1 MLPAISRRIPED
13 VHARVQELGWDT
25 IPYLRKGRFKILDR
39 YSGLTG
45 EGQRAIRDPS
55 DTGRPSLLVG
65 AKNHLLPRSPA
76 QHIMPRVVFI
86 GLGLNDEKGMTI
98 EGLEAARQADRVFAE
113 FYTSTMP
120 NLQLSKLE
128 DMIGKKVEV
137 LTRTQ
142 LEDENGKRILASAE
156 CERVA
161 FLVPGDP
168 MIATTH
174 VALRL
179 ELARKR
185 IESRIIHGA
194 SIFSSVCG
202 ATGLQSTKFG
212 RSTTLPRDGPVP
224 PSVIEAINENRARKL
239 HTLLLLEL
247 KTDGKSP
254 LTVKSAIARIS
265 ETHSDIAHW
274 LAVGVARIGSR
285 DQQVRAA
292 KAAKLLE
299 LDLGAVPHSLV
310 FPGKLH
316 FMEAEA
322 LKAFAGASDADL
334 EGSL

>member
-1 MLPAISRRIPED
+1 
-13 VHARVQELGWDT
+13 
-25 IPYLRKGRFKILDR
+25 
-39 YSGLTG
+39 
-45 EGQRAIRDPS
+45 
-55 DTGRPSLLVG
+55 
-65 AKNHLLPRSPA
+65 
-76 QHIMPRVVFI
+76 MPQVVFI
-86 GLGLNDEKGMTI
+86 GLGLNDERGMTI

-120 NLQLSKLE
+120 SLKLSKLE

-142 LEDENGKRILASAE
+142 LEEENGKRILASAE
-156 CERVA
+156 RERVA

-174 VALRL
+174 VTLRL
-179 ELARKR
+179 ELARTG
-185 IESRIIHGA
+185 IESRIIHSA
-194 SIFSSVCG
+194 SIFSAVCG
-202 ATGLQSTKFG
+202 ATGLQNYKFG
-212 RSTTLPRDGPVP
+212 KSTTLPRDEPVP
-224 PSVIEAINENRARKL
+224 PSVIEAVMENRARKL

-247 KTDGKSP
+247 KTDGKP
-254 LTVKSAIARIS
+254 QLTVKSAIARIL
-265 ETHSDIAHW
+265 ERQGDIVDW
-274 LAVGVARIGSR
+274 LAVGVARIGSH

-292 KAAKLLE
+292 KAARLLE
-299 LDLGAVPHSLV
+299 LDFGAVPHSLV